1 MRTVAIESR
10 TRATRYSASVAGIR
24 ASNGNQPVAP
34 TSPSQQW
41 RGFPTR
47 VHGVAPAPCPQTFQ
61 PRRTSRT
68 TMTQTTPAP
77 VAPIPTSAKDMTPQQ
92 YAAARAEIR
101 RGNVPTYQPAQGA
114 K

>member
-1 MRTVAIESR
+1 
-10 TRATRYSASVAGIR
+10 
-24 ASNGNQPVAP
+24 
-34 TSPSQQW
+34 
-41 RGFPTR
+41 
-47 VHGVAPAPCPQTFQ
+47 
-61 PRRTSRT
+61 
-68 TMTQTTPAP
+68 MTQTTPAP